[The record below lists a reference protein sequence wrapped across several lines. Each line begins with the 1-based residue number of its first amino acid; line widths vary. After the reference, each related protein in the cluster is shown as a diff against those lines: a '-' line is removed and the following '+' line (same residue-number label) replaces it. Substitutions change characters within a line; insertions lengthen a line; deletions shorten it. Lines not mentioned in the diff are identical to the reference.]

1 MDASKPIDAPRSEP
15 SPNRKPAS
23 YACVGLLTGPI
34 LGLLF
39 TFARIGPAGLVWW
52 QGKGGET
59 ILTPLGRIFCS
70 IIFAVGAFAGAL
82 CGLAL
87 EARYRPEIHAAKP
100 KSDTPQEH
108 LWDRELDG

>member
-1 MDASKPIDAPRSEP
+1 MDASKPFDAPRSE
-15 SPNRKPAS
+15 SSLSGKPAS
-23 YACVGLLTGPI
+23 YACVGLLVGPV

-39 TFARIGPAGLVWW
+39 TCARIGPTGFIWW

-59 ILTPLGRIFCS
+59 ILTPLGRVFCS
-70 IIFAVGAFAGAL
+70 IIVAMGACAGAL

-87 EARYRPEIHAAKP
+87 EARFRREIPAAKP
-100 KSDTPQEH
+100 KSDAPQER